1 MNITETFLNDYKTFI
16 SKLAVNFCQWML
28 QFSSAHIYISLQ
40 LKIYTTHWKRCIAWY
55 ICKRVWTK
63 ECRETLHTKLNNYHH
78 IQNFLKIYQK
88 KSVTITKCCYW
99 LKQGERRFWLVCN
112 FSLGDHFY
120 QKVLSF
126 HMNMPATHLVIAQFL
141 AIKIL
146 FSWTPRNFFH
156 LTL

>member
-1 MNITETFLNDYKTFI
+1 MNYIRIKIICYKNVEYNKLRWFYRKFSTLVMNMAETFLNDYQTLM

-88 KSVTITKCCYW
+88 KICHYYQVLLLVNT
-99 LKQGERRFWLVCN
+99 RR
-112 FSLGDHFY
+112 
-120 QKVLSF
+120 K
-126 HMNMPATHLVIAQFL
+126 
-141 AIKIL
+141 KIL
-146 FSWTPRNFFH
+146 IGV
-156 LTL
+156 